1 MKRSPKDTFE
11 IHVFNWLEYNAKS
24 KPSLP
29 SIMVSKRFFD
39 DARVRVLPASGKL
52 LYLGL
57 LMLRGDVTTTYHGPH
72 SDLDATS
79 VRATRDL
86 LQTYAGGPGNLI
98 ETLLDQLQSLQLVS
112 YEKID
117 SLLKG
122 KEKKEAPKVA
132 SSTEPENLDS
142 ALDERSASSSTK
154 DAQQKLF
161 EEKSV
166 AEKKKIEQN
175 QISKKQQDE
184 KLKSISRV
192 QDLVELLPDETRQ
205 NWKELYAGDE
215 TFVKRELIKIWQ
227 YYAIDHSYKRP
238 RKLVGWSRAINTWLE
253 RSWPKYPSKVGAKN
267 VRQR

>member
-1 MKRSPKDTFE
+1 MKRSPKDTFQ

-24 KPSLP
+24 KPALP

-39 DARVRVLPASGKL
+39 DARVRALPASGKL

-57 LMLRGDVTTTYHGPH
+57 LMLRGDVPTTYHGPH

-86 LQTYAGGPGNLI
+86 LQTYAGGTGNLI

-117 SLLKG
+117 SLLNR

-132 SSTEPENLDS
+132 SSTDPEILGSEPAEN
-142 ALDERSASSSTK
+142 AASSLTK

-192 QDLVELLPDETRQ
+192 QDLIALLPDQTRQ
-205 NWKELYAGDE
+205 NWRDLYAGDKD
-215 TFVKRELIKIWQ
+215 FVNRQLIRCWQ
-227 YYAIDHSYKRP
+227 YYAIDQSHRRP
-238 RKLVGWSRAINTWLE
+238 QKISGWSRAINTWLE
-253 RSWPKYPSKVGAKN
+253 KEWISHSRTVGAKN